1 MAVASGAFLR
11 FCLVGV
17 VGFVVDAGLTLLFTQ
32 AAQWP
37 PLPSRVAAFLLAA
50 TATWLLNRRYTF
62 RSTAGARSWMPYVA
76 ATSFGAVINI
86 SVYWLWLGIAGESPA
101 AILGG
106 VALGS
111 VMALAFNYFVSRAI
125 FAR

>member
-1 MAVASGAFLR
+1 MSAARGAFLR

-17 VGFVVDAGLTLLFTQ
+17 VGFGADAGLTLLFTQ
-32 AAQWP
+32 AAEWP
-37 PLPSRVAAFLLAA
+37 ALPSRIAAFLLAA

-76 ATSFGAVINI
+76 ATSLGAVINI
-86 SVYWLWLGIAGESPA
+86 SVYWLWLRTAGESPA
-101 AILGG
+101 SILGG

-111 VMALAFNYFVSRAI
+111 VVALTFNYFASRAI
-125 FAR
+125 FLR

>member
-1 MAVASGAFLR
+1 MAAVSGAFLR
-11 FCLVGV
+11 FCLVGA

-32 AAQWP
+32 AAQLP
-37 PLPSRVAAFLLAA
+37 PLSSRVMAFLLAA

-62 RSTAGARSWMPYVA
+62 RSTAGMRSWVPYVA
-76 ATSFGAVINI
+76 ATSFGAVINV
-86 SVYWLWLGIAGESPA
+86 SVYWIWLQIAGESA
-101 AILGG
+101 ATILGG

-111 VMALAFNYFVSRAI
+111 GVALAFNYFVSRAI